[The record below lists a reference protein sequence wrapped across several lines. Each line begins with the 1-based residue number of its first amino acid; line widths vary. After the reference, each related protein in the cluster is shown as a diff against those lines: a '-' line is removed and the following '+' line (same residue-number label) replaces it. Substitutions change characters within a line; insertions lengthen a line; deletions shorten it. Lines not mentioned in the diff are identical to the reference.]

1 MALFLYLFLKS
12 YQSNIYQS
20 NNLIKEI
27 SMETYLFITLIFVYI
42 LTAFMLPKNILKRI
56 WTIAYILSFI
66 ITSISIFYIKLYATD
81 TLMKVG
87 ELNWYYILYVF
98 GSISIIL
105 GLIMLWLYKKPLINL
120 FITPKDNNLP

>member
-1 MALFLYLFLKS
+1 
-12 YQSNIYQS
+12 
-20 NNLIKEI
+20 
-27 SMETYLFITLIFVYI
+27 METYLFITLIFVYI